1 MSGFAA
7 LPAFKAL
14 ADETRL
20 RILRLVWRFELNVGE
35 IVAVTRLGQP
45 RVSRHLRI
53 LVEAGLLRPRR
64 DGLWVF
70 YSSAQDSETLA
81 AVGPLLAD
89 CGPDEDIERAREA
102 IGARV
107 MQTRRFFNAIAPNWR
122 TMRQE
127 VLGGLDVE
135 ARIISLLPQGLTVAD
150 LGCGPGELLVA
161 MAAKSAA
168 LIGVDASTAMLELA
182 RLKPELAGA
191 SLRMG
196 ELEHL
201 PLADGEA
208 QAAIL
213 SLTLHH
219 LSDPG
224 GAIRE
229 AARVLTLGGMLVIA
243 DYLKHEN
250 ERLRARFGDRW
261 LGFAPE
267 ELSAWL
273 ASAGFV
279 MEKMDVLPIKLGL
292 KLGLFVA
299 RKPA

>member
-1 MSGFAA
+1 MSAFAA

-20 RILRLVWRFELNVGE
+20 RIVRLVARFELNVGE
-35 IVAVTRLGQP
+35 IVAVTRLAQP

-53 LVEAGLLRPRR
+53 LVEAGLLCARR
-64 DGLWVF
+64 DGLWIF
-70 YSSAQDSETLA
+70 YSAAQNSEVLA

-89 CGPDEDIERAREA
+89 CGPGEDILRAREA
-102 IGARV
+102 ILARV
-107 MQTRRFFNAIAPNWR
+107 TQTRRFFNAIAPAWR

-127 VLGGLDVE
+127 VLGTLDVE
-135 ARIISLLPQGLTVAD
+135 ARIISLVPQGLTVAD
-150 LGCGPGELLVA
+150 LGCGSGELLAA
-161 MAAKSAA
+161 MAVKSQA

-182 RLKPELAGA
+182 RLKPELANA

-224 GAIRE
+224 AAIRE
-229 AARVLTLGGMLVIA
+229 AARVLTPGGMLVIA

-250 ERLRARFGDRW
+250 EHLRDRFGDRW

-273 ASAGFV
+273 TNAGFV
-279 MEKMDVLPIKLGL
+279 VEKTHVAPIKLGL
-292 KLGLFVA
+292 KLGFA
-299 RKPA
+299 QTRKPV

>member
-20 RILRLVWRFELNVGE
+20 RILKLITRFELNVGE

-53 LVEAGLLRPRR
+53 LVEAGLLRARR

-70 YSSAQDSETLA
+70 YSARESEVLC
-81 AVGPLLAD
+81 AVRPLLAD
-89 CGPDEDIERAREA
+89 CGPDEDLERGRQAIRARA
-102 IGARV
+102 T
-107 MQTRRFFNAIAPNWR
+107 QTRRFFNSIAPDWQV
-122 TMRQE
+122 MRRE
-127 VLGGLDVE
+127 VLGKLDVDGL
-135 ARIISLLPQGLTVAD
+135 IVSLLPKGRSVAD
-150 LGCGPGELLVA
+150 LGCGPGELLAA
-161 MAAKSAA
+161 MAVKSAA
-168 LIGVDASTAMLELA
+168 LIGVDASAAMLTLA
-182 RLKPELAGA
+182 KAKPELATA

-201 PLADGEA
+201 PLADCEA
-208 QAAIL
+208 QAAVL

-219 LSDPG
+219 LSDPSA
-224 GAIRE
+224 AIRE
-229 AARVLTLGGMLVIA
+229 AARVLVPGGMLVIA

-250 ERLRARFGDRW
+250 ERMRARFGDRW

-267 ELSAWL
+267 ELGAWL

-279 MEKMDVLPIKLGL
+279 VEKTALEPVKLGL